1 MIADAKSARANEAER
16 AQRITTILVGVDGSP
31 ESDRAAAF
39 ATKLAIQL
47 DAEIVAAHAVGLLD
61 VWPEHPGEIT
71 AHNSH
76 EHVIALMEGPWTET
90 IRRLGIRPRIALLD
104 GPPGRVLLELADQID
119 ADLIIVG
126 SRGAGQAELVA
137 LGDTSTKLAHR
148 SARPIVIVPPPRAG
162 DDTAPIESS
171 QFFTDR

>member
-1 MIADAKSARANEAER
+1 MSAVPATVDQPDRGP
-16 AQRITTILVGVDGSP
+16 RITTILVGVDGSP
-31 ESDRAAAF
+31 ESDSAAAF

-61 VWPEHPGEIT
+61 VWPEHPE
-71 AHNSH
+71 ARRRHDLN

-90 IRRLGIRPRIALLD
+90 FRRLGIRPRIALLD

-119 ADLIIVG
+119 ADLIVVG
-126 SRGAGQAELVA
+126 SRGAGQAELFA

-148 SARPIVIVPPPRAG
+148 SARPILIVPPPRTG
-162 DDTAPIESS
+162 DETPPIESP
-171 QFFTDR
+171 Q

>member
-1 MIADAKSARANEAER
+1 MSAVSATVAEADRGP
-16 AQRITTILVGVDGSP
+16 RITTILVGVDGSP
-31 ESDRAAAF
+31 ESDRAATF

-61 VWPEHPGEIT
+61 VWPEHPEAGS

-90 IRRLGIRPRIALLD
+90 FRRLGIRPRITLLD
-104 GPPGRVLLELADQID
+104 GPPSRVLLELADQID
-119 ADLIIVG
+119 ADLIVVG
-126 SRGAGQAELVA
+126 SRGAGQAELFA

-148 SARPIVIVPPPRAG
+148 SARPILIVPPRRTG
-162 DDTAPIESS
+162 DDATPIESP
-171 QFFTDR
+171 R

>member
-1 MIADAKSARANEAER
+1 MNALSTTVDETER
-16 AQRITTILVGVDGSP
+16 APRITTILVGVDGSP

-61 VWPEHPGEIT
+61 VWPEHPEAGN

-76 EHVIALMEGPWTET
+76 EHVVALMEGPWTET
-90 IRRLGIRPRIALLD
+90 IRRLGIRRRIALLD
-104 GPPGRVLLELADQID
+104 GSPGRVLLELADQID
-119 ADLIIVG
+119 ADLIVVG
-126 SRGAGQAELVA
+126 SRGAGEAELFG

-148 SARPIVIVPPPRAG
+148 SACPILIVPPPRPA
-162 DDTAPIESS
+162 DDPPLIESS
-171 QFFTDR
+171 QR